1 MGEVVYSSQIIEA
14 GFCLFVLCDFL
25 FPPQGS
31 NALSCIYQAGGFCY
45 NTFCI
50 RELGARMLLM
60 RTIDFCLFV
69 YLLLERT
76 EAVSCKALASLEELY
91 WISRSSA
98 RVTSSHSQWQS
109 ELLARAG
116 WHLLP
121 LEMHGTRGWHSSSSL
136 PAGKT

>member
-25 FPPQGS
+25 FPLQGS

-50 RELGARMLLM
+50 RELGAPMLLM

-91 WISRSSA
+91 LEKQPDLGA
-98 RVTSSHSQWQS
+98 DTSSCSPAHCWGLCSRVLDISLQCP
-109 ELLARAG
+109 G
-116 WHLLP
+116 HL
-121 LEMHGTRGWHSSSSL
+121 ESFTV
-136 PAGKT
+136 AV